1 MHINKFAK
9 TTIITY
15 CKNNP
20 ILTSK
25 CTKESFQVSFNI
37 NFIKYMFIWRS
48 SVTSSI
54 YRLLMPLAHKNIHQH
69 KRKKM
74 RRNWVRNLMLTCSN
88 VYTYLSHFLLTF
100 TNTKERIWKEV
111 GQGIW
116 WLMFKCLYLSFS
128 FSLILLLLL
137 LYLDFILTFPLLLLF
152 LFFFFCKHVHT
163 INLFLIHL
171 LYFFMHLY
179 LGYTRM
185 HETPSFCSLDIF
197 FENIKMC

>member
-1 MHINKFAK
+1 MHINEFAK

-15 CKNNP
+15 HKNNP

-25 CTKESFQVSFNI
+25 CTKESFQVSLNI
-37 NFIKYMFIWRS
+37 NFIKYMFMWRS
-48 SVTSSI
+48 SITSSI

-100 TNTKERIWKEV
+100 TNTKERIWEEV

-116 WLMFKCLYLSFS
+116 WLLVQM
-128 FSLILLLLL
+128 
-137 LYLDFILTFPLLLLF
+137 FILIF
-152 LFFFFCKHVHT
+152 LIFSYPFIIIIISRLHTNISSFFFFFCCKHVHT